1 MTTEVAQTATNDV
14 AQTATNNVA
23 QMALN
28 QTLDAMAIRH
38 VFGEPIDRDGVT
50 YLPAAKVRGGGGGG
64 GDTEGNGGAG
74 FGVASKPAGVFV
86 IRNGDAEWRPA
97 IDVNRI
103 VIGGQLVAI
112 IALLVLRSILRRR
125 A

>member
-1 MTTEVAQTATNDV
+1 MTEVAQTAVNNV
-14 AQTATNNVA
+14 AQTA
-23 QMALN
+23 MN

-97 IDVNRI
+97 IDINRI

-125 A
+125 ASPEV

>member
-1 MTTEVAQTATNDV
+1 MTELAQASTNKVAQT
-14 AQTATNNVA
+14 
-23 QMALN
+23 ALN

-38 VFGEPIDRDGVT
+38 VFGEPIERDGVT

-74 FGVASKPAGVFV
+74 FGVASKPAGMFV

-97 IDVNRI
+97 IDINRI
-103 VIGGQLVAI
+103 VIGGQVVAI
-112 IALLVLRSILRRR
+112 VALLVIRSLFRKR
-125 A
+125 

>member
-1 MTTEVAQTATNDV
+1 MTDV
-14 AQTATNNVA
+14 AQASTNLAEASSNKVA
-23 QMALN
+23 QLALS

-97 IDVNRI
+97 IDINRI

>member
-1 MTTEVAQTATNDV
+1 MTTETQTEL
-14 AQTATNNVA
+14 NNVA
-23 QMALN
+23 KTALD

-38 VFGEPIDRDGVT
+38 VFGEPIDREGVT

-86 IRNGDAEWRPA
+86 IRDGDAEWRPA

-112 IALLVLRSILRRR
+112 VALLVLRSVLRRR

>member
-1 MTTEVAQTATNDV
+1 MTELAQASTNK
-14 AQTATNNVA
+14 VA

-38 VFGEPIDRDGVT
+38 VFGEPIERDGVT

-97 IDVNRI
+97 IDINRI

-112 IALLVLRSILRRR
+112 VALLVIRSLFRKR
-125 A
+125 

>member
-1 MTTEVAQTATNDV
+1 MTTETQTELNSVAKTALD
-14 AQTATNNVA
+14 
-23 QMALN
+23 

-86 IRNGDAEWRPA
+86 IRDGDAEWRPA

-112 IALLVLRSILRRR
+112 IALLVLRSVLRRR

>member
-1 MTTEVAQTATNDV
+1 MTEVV
-14 AQTATNNVA
+14 QTATNNVA
-23 QMALN
+23 RMALN

-97 IDVNRI
+97 IDINRI

-112 IALLVLRSILRRR
+112 IALLVIRSLFKKR
-125 A
+125 

>member
-1 MTTEVAQTATNDV
+1 VTELEQASTNR
-14 AQTATNNVA
+14 VA
-23 QMALN
+23 QMALSR
-28 QTLDAMAIRH
+28 TLDAMAIRH

-74 FGVASKPAGVFV
+74 FGVASKPAGVYV

-97 IDVNRI
+97 IDINRI
-103 VIGGQLVAI
+103 VLGGQLVAI
-112 IALLVLRSILRRR
+112 IALLVLRWIVRRR